1 MPSKRDDHVV
11 RMRGTQPVRF
21 PAQRQ
26 LSSALE
32 ELPFRVDVKSRR
44 DLEQAGCVDV
54 LLDLRDV
61 SFMDCSGPRV
71 VVAAGEAGR
80 RLGVIFGAG
89 QVSRLFALTGV
100 DHRREIADRPLLT
113 LNSHDDPGVAA

>member
-1 MPSKRDDHVV
+1 MSCSIYE
-11 RMRGTQPVRF
+11 M
-21 PAQRQ
+21 
-26 LSSALE
+26 
-32 ELPFRVDVKSRR
+32 SR
-44 DLEQAGCVDV
+44 
-54 LLDLRDV
+54 
-61 SFMDCSGPRV
+61 SWT
-71 VVAAGEAGR
+71 AGEAGR